1 MRAKRKRR
9 SYGAACHF
17 PVLVGEILMR
27 VCAAADND
35 VIAKGVLRELRRRH
49 PLGRRRGK
57 Q

>member
-1 MRAKRKRR
+1 MRVKRKRN
-9 SYGAACHF
+9 YGAACRF

-35 VIAKGVLRELRRRH
+35 VIAKRVLRELRRRH
-49 PLGRRRGK
+49 PLDRRRGK